1 MENFLY
7 VIDFLHISHVEKL
20 LYMTICHMEKFLH
33 MTEVF
38 STSTACGVCDKYQV
52 WWGGHI
58 WPFHDAL
65 RPHRVLTVRDRQ
77 QKNWTLSQK
86 EVAGGG

>member
-1 MENFLY
+1 
-7 VIDFLHISHVEKL
+7 VKDFLHISHVEKL

-52 WWGGHI
+52 CDGDDYDDDDDDDDDDGSNTIWWSLLTLMAEKGK
-58 WPFHDAL
+58 
-65 RPHRVLTVRDRQ
+65 RV
-77 QKNWTLSQK
+77 W
-86 EVAGGG
+86 